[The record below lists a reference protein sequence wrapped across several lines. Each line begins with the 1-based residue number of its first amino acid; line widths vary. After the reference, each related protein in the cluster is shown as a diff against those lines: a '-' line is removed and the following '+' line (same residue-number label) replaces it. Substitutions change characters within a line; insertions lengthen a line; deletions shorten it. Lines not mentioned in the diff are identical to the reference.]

1 MAEEAG
7 RGAPTEPVAA
17 TKAILTALARMFFLR
32 QLDRQSPA
40 GAKGQAEDGAGVALK
55 RSAPPGFRALFLSHP

>member
-1 MAEEAG
+1 
-7 RGAPTEPVAA
+7 
-17 TKAILTALARMFFLR
+17 MFFLR